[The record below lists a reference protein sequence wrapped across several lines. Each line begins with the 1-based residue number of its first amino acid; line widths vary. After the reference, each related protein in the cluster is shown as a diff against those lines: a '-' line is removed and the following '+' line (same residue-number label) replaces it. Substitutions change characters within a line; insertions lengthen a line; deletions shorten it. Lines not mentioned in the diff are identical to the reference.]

1 MSLTSQFGELLGRT
15 LTTDELNAIH
25 DKLAVGF
32 ANTLGL
38 RYTKVSPDE
47 VQATFQVAAQYC
59 QPMGLLHGGVYASLV
74 EDVASVAAS
83 WWLAGRGLA
92 VGANN
97 STDFIRPLHEGK
109 LTATATPIH
118 RGRSQQLWQV
128 EIVTE
133 DGKLAAQGKLRLSNI
148 AVESHS

>member
-1 MSLTSQFGELLGRT
+1 MSLTSQFGELLGRE
-15 LTTDELNAIH
+15 LTDTELDSIHDELA
-25 DKLAVGF
+25 LGF
-32 ANTLGL
+32 AHTLGI

-47 VQATFQVAAQYC
+47 VKATFRVSERYC

-74 EDVASVAAS
+74 EDVASVAAT

-97 STDFIRPLHEGK
+97 STDFIRPIQQGT

-128 EIVTE
+128 EIITE
-133 DGKLAAQGKLRLSNI
+133 EGKLAAQGKLRLSNI
-148 AVESHS
+148 PLETKS